1 MANSDLHGGE
11 RGFTLIEV
19 LVALAIAAL
28 GVVAIFSAGSA
39 GLQGVDLAARYV
51 TATRDAEAHL
61 AEVGTSI
68 ALADRELG
76 GVDAGGFRWL
86 VRMKPVASR
95 ATADEGT
102 KRPVLYAV
110 ESLVMWQG
118 NGAPRSVR
126 LTTWR
131 LGAPPAAERSP

>member
-1 MANSDLHGGE
+1 MDNAE

-28 GVVAIFSAGSA
+28 GVVAIFNAGSA

-61 AEVGTSI
+61 AEVGASI

-76 GVDAGGFRWL
+76 GIDAGGFHWL
-86 VRMKPVASR
+86 VRMKPVATR
-95 ATADEGT
+95 ATADDGA

-110 ESLVMWQG
+110 ESVEMWQG
-118 NGAPRSVR
+118 DGAPRSVR

-131 LGAPPAAERSP
+131 LGGPPAAER